1 MIPFNIELM
10 GDQSKM
16 TDGGSVALT
25 KHLNH
30 VTITRDVAI
39 NKEL

>member
-1 MIPFNIELM
+1 MIPFNVQLM

-16 TDGGSVALT
+16 TDGGGVPLI

-30 VTITRDVAI
+30 VAITRDVAI

>member
-1 MIPFNIELM
+1 MIPFNILLM

-16 TDGGSVALT
+16 TDGRSLALI
-25 KHLNH
+25 KHLCH